1 MLSQDI
7 DLVKAEC
14 LEHRSDHI
22 VTSESLSV
30 LCPELLS
37 GCVVIFFF
45 PFSCIFTSNDI
56 LKRANL
62 LPSLGR
68 DASHAPDVNAGD

>member
-22 VTSESLSV
+22 VTSES
-30 LCPELLS
+30 LS